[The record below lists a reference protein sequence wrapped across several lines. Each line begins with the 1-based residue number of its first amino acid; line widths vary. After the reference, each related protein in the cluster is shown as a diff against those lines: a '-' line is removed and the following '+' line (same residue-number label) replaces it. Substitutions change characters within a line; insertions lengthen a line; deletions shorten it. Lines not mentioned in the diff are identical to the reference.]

1 VRLEFTGGRA
11 ENENEVGAEDAS
23 RVAGPFGA
31 EGFDLR
37 RFQKNAIPP
46 ATSAKI
52 TIPAMVAPAITP
64 ALERV
69 LDADVAAEVASSY
82 LQFCVRQT

>member
-11 ENENEVGAEDAS
+11 ENENEVGAEEAS
-23 RVAGPFGA
+23 RVLGPFGA
-31 EGFDLR
+31 GGFDLR
-37 RFQKNAIPP
+37 RFQKNAITP
-46 ATSAKI
+46 AISAKI

-69 LDADVAAEVASSY
+69 LDAEVASSY